1 LSALY
6 HRKKKDATSEKQ
18 EMENEMLS
26 GPGRLLWFCKKTVV
40 LTAGLCYNLISPYEE
55 TGEIPVRARRRKAHD
70 HLTFLPEAAIRGQ
83 AIGACREGL
92 TSERRAGIFVWRT
105 S

>member
-1 LSALY
+1 
-6 HRKKKDATSEKQ
+6 
-18 EMENEMLS
+18 MIS
-26 GPGRLLWFCKKTVV
+26 GAGSRSVFGKKTVV

-70 HLTFLPEAAIRGQ
+70 HPTFLPEAAIRGQ
-83 AIGACREGL
+83 AIGACREGR